1 MIFNSHNSTSQKFRI
16 GIIVVGFLLII
27 ANLVKVDYGQLLSE
41 ENLNEGLGVISNL
54 FLIAAMLV
62 SLRYSARK
70 GENS

>member
-1 MIFNSHNSTSQKFRI
+1 MFFNSHNSTSQKFRVA
-16 GIIVVGFLLII
+16 IIVVGVLLII
-27 ANLVKVDYGQLLSE
+27 VDLVKVDYGQLLSE